1 MGPIDVMLWGAV
13 LSEIAD
19 GVSRIVETAQRM
31 QRGERVTKEDLIK
44 ARQRTVDAIK
54 RLEAAV
60 EANNHG
66 K

>member
-19 GVSRIVETAQRM
+19 GVARIVDTAQRM
-31 QRGERVTKEDLIK
+31 QRGERVTKDDLIA
-44 ARQRTVDAIK
+44 ARQRTVEAIK

-60 EANNHG
+60 EAHNHG
-66 K
+66 Q

>member
-31 QRGERVTKEDLIK
+31 QRGERVTKDDLIA

-60 EANNHG
+60 EAQSNG

>member
-19 GVSRIVETAQRM
+19 GVARIVDTAQRM
-31 QRGERVTKEDLIK
+31 QRGERVTKDDLIA
-44 ARQRTVDAIK
+44 ARQRTIEAIK

-66 K
+66 G